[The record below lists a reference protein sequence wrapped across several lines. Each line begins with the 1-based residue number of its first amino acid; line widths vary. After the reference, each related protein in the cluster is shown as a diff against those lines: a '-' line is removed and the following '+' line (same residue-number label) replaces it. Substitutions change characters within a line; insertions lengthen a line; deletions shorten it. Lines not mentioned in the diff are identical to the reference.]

1 MKHVC
6 KNVINWQFLIFR
18 DFFTLVDLLYVEQFY
33 CEFMIF
39 FCIINCNVMLTSC
52 TLQRS
57 GVSKIT

>member
-39 FCIINCNVMLTSC
+39 FAL
-52 TLQRS
+52 
-57 GVSKIT
+57 